1 MLGGIFHGMEHHS
14 HWRSHKITHRYESL
28 APEIA
33 FNSSGTVK
41 SMELFGDYVTRQ
53 LGLRK
58 GSAIARRLA
67 EVAKDYLAGDKS
79 SSDHSLE
86 GILVFLS
93 KIGADPD
100 DEAVMLDL
108 HREIVREL
116 DACMI
121 SYFAFHWHHASQL
134 LDQVRDGHSG
144 PGMRRNS
151 LRHAVLAATRK
162 ERFQKIMAG
171 LRAKRTISTLLETL
185 KAMGSISKD
194 SRVPREGEVVVPAE
208 SKHRSPVLLF
218 IGGGMGAGKSTVVKE
233 ILAGSFWS
241 GVVQDTVVVEADA
254 FKETDVVYRTISSS
268 ERGDGGDIA
277 MASELVHSSS
287 TMAASSLLVS
297 ALNDGRD
304 VIFDGTMSWEPF
316 VAQTI
321 AMARDV
327 HNRRYRMGPGYVK
340 SEDGTVVEEYW
351 VPVDPEE
358 EEQGQK
364 QDQGQELKNFEEQ
377 ERELDLEKRELGNA
391 SSEKFARKSRRPYRI
406 ELVGVTCEP
415 VLAVERGI
423 RRAIITKRAVP
434 IKGQLRSHKL
444 FAGSLEKYCELVDN
458 AKIYTTN
465 KVGEPAELIG
475 WKDDLSRCS
484 KLLVDPAAFQS
495 VKKLAGINENAG
507 SILELFAG
515 SRDDPSDD
523 LAASAWSGI
532 IFSPE
537 RASRQDRLRRLLASV
552 KDTALE
558 SSPDSSSHGSS

>member
-1 MLGGIFHGMEHHS
+1 
-14 HWRSHKITHRYESL
+14 
-28 APEIA
+28 
-33 FNSSGTVK
+33 
-41 SMELFGDYVTRQ
+41 
-53 LGLRK
+53 
-58 GSAIARRLA
+58 
-67 EVAKDYLAGDKS
+67 
-79 SSDHSLE
+79 
-86 GILVFLS
+86 
-93 KIGADPD
+93 
-100 DEAVMLDL
+100 MLDL

-351 VPVDPEE
+351 VP
-358 EEQGQK
+358 
-364 QDQGQELKNFEEQ
+364 
-377 ERELDLEKRELGNA
+377 RELGNA